1 MWLLENPT
9 PILFLGVLTA
19 AILVVALYMTGRL
32 VFVFALFGSI
42 IVFGILLMTEQLIV
56 TDVEAVEAT
65 LDEIAYVVSTND
77 LDAVLRHISPTATK
91 LRTAAQ
97 NRLSQVVL
105 SNADIIGRI
114 DVTVDVNQPR
124 RTAVAQFTGRVVW
137 SDKQGLIQEKTYVR
151 FFVVRF
157 RKEDDHWL
165 VTEFE
170 EHDPISQ
177 GNQVRLT
184 PILDGPNNARRA
196 HRNGHR
202 SDHPHPRVGDGNH
215 CPNYRLPCELSPRST
230 CIAAGLQ
237 KTRAGHDAA
246 CFGRTMERT
255 H

>member
-1 MWLLENPT
+1 MWLLENPI

-19 AILVVALYMTGRL
+19 AILVAALYMTGRL

-42 IVFGILLMTEQLIV
+42 IVFGVLLMTEQLVV

-65 LDEIAYVVSTND
+65 LDEIADVVSTND

-137 SDKQGLIQEKTYVR
+137 SDKQGLIQEMTYIR

-170 EHDPISQ
+170 EHDPILQ
-177 GNQVRLT
+177 RNQVQLT
-184 PILDGPNNARRA
+184 PSLDGPNDASR
-196 HRNGHR
+196 GHR
-202 SDHPHPRVGDGNH
+202 SDHPHPRVGDENH
-215 CPNYRLPCELSPRST
+215 CPNHRLPCGLSPRST

-237 KTRAGHDAA
+237 KTRAGHDTV
-246 CFGRTMERT
+246 CFGRTMERI